1 VATRKLNPPVAM
13 LCCASSLTSRFASSV
28 GTIYQLQAFSG
39 VQSPAAAALV
49 ATNSA
54 ARVSTA
60 ILAAEEPTPHQV

>member
-1 VATRKLNPPVAM
+1 MATRKLDPPAAM
-13 LCCASSLTSRFASSV
+13 LCCASSLTGRFASSV
-28 GTIYQLQAFSG
+28 GTIYQLKASSG

-60 ILAAEEPTPHQV
+60 ILAAEERTPHQA